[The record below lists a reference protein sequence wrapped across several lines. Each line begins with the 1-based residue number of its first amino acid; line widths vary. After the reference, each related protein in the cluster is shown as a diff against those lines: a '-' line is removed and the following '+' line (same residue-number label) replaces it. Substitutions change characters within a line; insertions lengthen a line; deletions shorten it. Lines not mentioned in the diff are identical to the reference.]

1 MASTTTDLDVHRF
14 LHQTRSQLAGVRE
27 PDKVLR
33 YVLRATLEHF
43 EADRSAIAV
52 LEPGMAQAAPVFV
65 YPEGATCDLRLIT
78 TLLENRQ
85 APVPSGT
92 VVARLERRGRP
103 WGMIALEK
111 DSGRFP
117 DGAPRALAIVASEI
131 SEHVQ
136 RLDRERLS
144 EVRSRIDGKMRREL
158 PPKDL
163 YSQILDGLHQL
174 TRYDHSA
181 ALWIWNPAQSA
192 LELVA
197 EQVAYLKGKSTLIG
211 TTVSLTG
218 ELAKLLGDGVVYGF
232 DHTDAGWN
240 EWTALGAAPLAEL
253 LDSSGLGAPPRP
265 GEGAM
270 LVAAL
275 GTRQGPL
282 GILKVSE
289 LHRGSFAEWERG
301 IVERFTLLASL
312 ALQRA
317 QTIETL
323 QERMLKIER
332 QNALAHLARGVAH
345 DVNNALGEVIPLV
358 QQMRVELDADRLD
371 PRTLEDDLERVESSL
386 QLTREIF
393 GRMLRFARGTNRVAG
408 AADVPRAVTSACDL
422 LRDGLAKQKVSLV
435 VRIADGLPPVRCGPS
450 DLERLFFNLLSNA
463 RDAMPG
469 GGTLTIEARIAAM
482 VLEIAVI
489 DTGTGMPPGM
499 LKEIERPFY
508 TTKEHGSGLGLSTCR
523 SIVSEAGGELAI
535 ESAVGIGTRVT
546 LRLPVIAD
554 ADMTSGTER

>member
-1 MASTTTDLDVHRF
+1 MTSTATDLNVHRF

-52 LEPGMAQAAPVFV
+52 LEPGMAQAQPVFV
-65 YPEGATCDLRLIT
+65 YPDGAACDLSLVT
-78 TLLENRQ
+78 TLLRNRQ

-103 WGMIALEK
+103 WGMIMLEK

-117 DGAPRALAIVASEI
+117 DGVPRALAIVASEI
-131 SEHVQ
+131 SESIQ

-144 EVRSRIDGKMRREL
+144 EVRSRIDGKMMREL

-163 YSQILDGLHQL
+163 YYQILDGLHQL

-197 EQVAYLKGKSTLIG
+197 EQVAYQKGKSTLIG
-211 TTVSLTG
+211 TTVSLTA

-232 DHTDAGWN
+232 DHVPAGWH

-265 GEGAM
+265 EEGAM

-323 QERMLKIER
+323 QGRMLKIER

-358 QQMRVELDADRLD
+358 QQMRVELDANRLD
-371 PRTLEDDLERVESSL
+371 PRLLKEDLERVEGSL

-393 GRMLRFARGTNRVAG
+393 GRMLRFARGTNRVVG
-408 AADVPRAVTSACDL
+408 TTDVARAVLSACDL

-435 VRIADGLPPVRCGPS
+435 IRIADGLPPVRCGSS
-450 DLERLFFNLLSNA
+450 DLERLFFNLLSNS

-469 GGTLTIEARIAAM
+469 GGTLTIEAHSVAL

-489 DTGTGMPPGM
+489 DSGTGMTPEI
-499 LKEIERPFY
+499 LREIERPFF

-523 SIVSEAGGELAI
+523 SIVSEAGGEFTI
-535 ESAVGIGTRVT
+535 ESAPGTGTRVM
-546 LRLPVIAD
+546 LRLPVAD
-554 ADMTSGTER
+554 EAEH